1 MWRIRRRNVF
11 KNSWKISSSQKNLFW
26 MRFWDFNYGVS
37 RIEVESDSEIESRK
51 CFEIMLVPTSPV
63 VGPVTCSH
71 KPRDYNLMWSRDH
84 SSKTCSMSI
93 YSQISNIQVNFKI
106 YSWNCFPEPK
116 IELNLGVVPLTATQL
131 KILRLRVTE
140 SFSTLVQILYFS
152 IKGTIINRNFCPD
165 LVLLN

>member
-1 MWRIRRRNVF
+1 MWRIRRRNVL
-11 KNSWKISSSQKNLFW
+11 KNSWKISLSQKIS
-26 MRFWDFNYGVS
+26 FWDWFWDLNYGVS

-116 IELNLGVVPLTATQL
+116 IEFLGVVPLTATQL
-131 KILRLRVTE
+131 KKLRLRVTE